1 MLAGLVLIVLFLSVP
16 VAHKLT
22 NRQKTYHTYFED
34 ESVSGLE
41 EGGDV
46 KFRGVRIGKIS
57 DIKYDRKDLSRV
69 RVEFRVSEDFPMK
82 EGMQVQTQLM
92 GITMLKY
99 LEIAGG
105 TDPEAEL
112 LPDGSEIPNKPS
124 GLEALT
130 GKTDVIVAKVELLL
144 NHLTTLTHPD
154 SLASVREI
162 MTNVAAISGE
172 MRTFTETV
180 SPDVQ
185 GIAASARSSMEKI
198 DAISGDIQTMTS
210 NVNRSIDSE
219 RLGQILSSIDSSAVS
234 LKKLSETVE
243 LTIRQSR
250 EDITV
255 SMENL
260 RETLEN
266 ANDLSR
272 MLADNPSLLLRSE
285 QQKARSW

>member
-1 MLAGLVLIVLFLSVP
+1 
-16 VAHKLT
+16 
-22 NRQKTYHTYFED
+22 
-34 ESVSGLE
+34 
-41 EGGDV
+41 
-46 KFRGVRIGKIS
+46 
-57 DIKYDRKDLSRV
+57 
-69 RVEFRVSEDFPMK
+69 
-82 EGMQVQTQLM
+82 
-92 GITMLKY
+92 
-99 LEIAGG
+99 
-105 TDPEAEL
+105 
-112 LPDGSEIPNKPS
+112 
-124 GLEALT
+124 
-130 GKTDVIVAKVELLL
+130 
-144 NHLTTLTHPD
+144 
-154 SLASVREI
+154 
-162 MTNVAAISGE
+162 
-172 MRTFTETV
+172 
-180 SPDVQ
+180 
-185 GIAASARSSMEKI
+185 MEKI